1 MINLYNPNNEKEKAE
16 DLNTLLTMMKTT
28 DIDENWNLL
37 LAGNFNAF
45 SNENLEFCGENR
57 PFKQKFVAKMT
68 EIIETFNLFDICRI
82 RNPKRKK
89 FSFRQRRCSA
99 FIQRR
104 LDYIFISNV
113 LQESILNKKV
123 LPAFLSGHSPV
134 LILYNEMKNKPDG
147 PDFWKFSSSLSYN

>member
-1 MINLYNPNNEKEKAE
+1 
-16 DLNTLLTMMKTT
+16 MKST

-45 SNENLEFCGENR
+45 LNKNLEFCGDNR

-89 FSFRQRRCSA
+89 FTFRQQRCSG

-104 LDYIFISNV
+104 LDYIFISKV
-113 LQESILNKKV
+113 LQESISNKKV
-123 LPAFLSGHSPV
+123 LPTFLSDHSPV
-134 LILYNEMKNKPDG
+134 LISYEMKNKPDR
-147 PDFWKFSSSLSYN
+147 PDFWKFSSLLSNN